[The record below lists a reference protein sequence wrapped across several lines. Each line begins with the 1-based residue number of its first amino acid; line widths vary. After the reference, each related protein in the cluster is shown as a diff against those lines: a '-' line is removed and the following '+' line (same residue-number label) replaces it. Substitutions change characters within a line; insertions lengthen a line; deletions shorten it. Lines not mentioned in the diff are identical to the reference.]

1 MTFLGE
7 GKMKKRMNNKLI
19 LSLVFSLSVLIS
31 AVSAQ
36 AQQADS
42 YALLIQQSPPD
53 AGSVTPGSGVH
64 EMEIGQTVS
73 LSAIPKPGYRFLYWL
88 GDVSATGTPD
98 TTIQIDSPK
107 MVVAVFT
114 RQAYEEELPGVKIIQ
129 GANGTGGGGGRIIG
143 SPIRS
148 PAAITP
154 GSYYDPGNF
163 IYNGTTKPIDE
174 KEETNPY
181 APGDDE
187 NNGETFIPGEDGDE
201 VPEPA
206 TILLLGLGS
215 AVFFRRKYT

>member
-1 MTFLGE
+1 MRKQMNQ
-7 GKMKKRMNNKLI
+7 KMI
-19 LSLVFSLSVLIS
+19 LSFVFSLSVLIP

-36 AQQADS
+36 AQQIDS

-88 GDVSATGTPD
+88 GDVSVAGTSD

-114 RQAYEEELPGVKIIQ
+114 RQAYEQELPGVKIIQ
-129 GANGTGGGGGRIIG
+129 GANAAGGGGARIIG

-148 PAAITP
+148 PGSVTP
-154 GSYYDPGNF
+154 GSYYDPGDI
-163 IYNGTTKPIDE
+163 IYNFPENIIND
-174 KEETNPY
+174 
-181 APGDDE
+181 DDE
-187 NNGETFIPGEDGDE
+187 IFDDGIPVPGEGADDIPVPGEDGEE

-215 AVFFRRKYT
+215 AAFFRRKHT

>member
-1 MTFLGE
+1 MHQ
-7 GKMKKRMNNKLI
+7 KVI
-19 LSLVFSLSVLIS
+19 LSLVFSLSVLAPVI
-31 AVSAQ
+31 SAQ
-36 AQQADS
+36 AQQVES

-64 EMEIGQTVS
+64 EMEIGQTVL

-88 GDVSATGTPD
+88 GDVSATGSSD

-129 GANGTGGGGGRIIG
+129 GANAAGGGGGRLIG
-143 SPIRS
+143 TPMRS
-148 PAAITP
+148 PGSVTP
-154 GSYYDPGNF
+154 GSYYDPGDYIIN
-163 IYNGTTKPIDE
+163 YSDSIDE
-174 KEETNPY
+174 KKETTPY
-181 APGDDE
+181 APGDDA
-187 NNGETFIPGEDGDE
+187 NNGEAFVPGEDGDE

-215 AVFFRRKYT
+215 AAFLRRKHT